1 MLNVCHE
8 FSKIGYEK
16 QKEFVI
22 AKRCCWSCLRQ
33 GHMSKKCRTP
43 SECKKCHAKHPTSLH
58 RDRQINRNV
67 EKRAN
72 DDDSNKSG
80 AENGKK
86 DPFSDEIDV
95 DDRDFDR
102 FRPFFGVF
110 YDFEPTSSCFFRHRA
125 DIFVFFEIFE
135 L

>member
-1 MLNVCHE
+1 M
-8 FSKIGYEK
+8 
-16 QKEFVI
+16 KE
-22 AKRCCWSCLRQ
+22 
-33 GHMSKKCRTP
+33 G
-43 SECKKCHAKHPTSLH
+43 E
-58 RDRQINRNV
+58 
-67 EKRAN
+67 
-72 DDDSNKSG
+72 DDALG

-125 DIFVFFEIFE
+125 DIFVFFEIFR
-135 L
+135 LKNDPLFRGPGGGGGGGAQNDRKRPFFTPN